1 MRSVDNSVFLAEGSR
16 VIGDVTIGKDSGVW
30 YNAVIRGMPSPIT
43 IWERTNIQDGAV
55 LHAKTGSYM
64 KIGNDVTIGHS
75 AVVHC
80 REVGDNTLI
89 GMGAIILED
98 TMIGKNCL
106 IGAGALVTQH
116 KVIPDGSLVYGAP
129 AKIIRPLTEEETA
142 GNTENAA
149 EYVKLARR
157 AKESR

>member
-43 IWERTNIQDGAV
+43 IGERTNIQDGAV

-89 GMGAIILED
+89 GMGAIILEG
-98 TMIGKNCL
+98 TVIGKNCL
-106 IGAGALVTQH
+106 IGAGALVTQN
-116 KVIPDGSLVYGAP
+116 KVIPDGSMVYGAP

-142 GNTENAA
+142 GNTENDA
-149 EYVKLARR
+149 EYVELARR
-157 AKESR
+157 AKENR